1 MCCFNYVLLLNFCY
15 LSIMDKISKWCPFD
29 IRVITSMKLFKTYG
43 MCCNLHTYHF
53 ECILPL
59 LLDYIMRGIMRIVS
73 LLLCLIVFLDFC
85 VGLILCQSS
94 LFHNTCFSQENQL
107 KQIIFPPYR
116 QTMYLHTH
124 RYVLQLFWISLNYF
138 QLSSWFVGIASAIS
152 CYCFS
157 WNYSKGSLPVPHTHI
172 HKTMLQWRH

>member
-1 MCCFNYVLLLNFCY
+1 MGLNYFEKTWWNFVLIDVHKLILNDMKGNLNHGFFINLMCCFDYVLLLNFCY

-59 LLDYIMRGIMRIVS
+59 LLDYIMRGIMRIVF

-94 LFHNTCFSQENQL
+94 LFHNTCFSQENQP
-107 KQIIFPPYR
+107 KHIIFPPYR
-116 QTMYLHTH
+116 QTMYYTSHTPI
-124 RYVLQLFWISLNYF
+124 LASIILN
-138 QLSSWFVGIASAIS
+138 
-152 CYCFS
+152 
-157 WNYSKGSLPVPHTHI
+157 
-172 HKTMLQWRH
+172 

>member
-1 MCCFNYVLLLNFCY
+1 
-15 LSIMDKISKWCPFD
+15 
-29 IRVITSMKLFKTYG
+29 
-43 MCCNLHTYHF
+43 
-53 ECILPL
+53 
-59 LLDYIMRGIMRIVS
+59 MRIVF

-107 KQIIFPPYR
+107 KHIIFPPYR

-138 QLSSWFVGIASAIS
+138 QLSSWFVGIASDIS

-157 WNYSKGSLPVPHTHI
+157 WNYSKSSLPVPHTQQTQNNAPVVPLAHWLTNWNLEDNI
-172 HKTMLQWRH
+172 VLWEQLVHLS